1 MTFADIYTTLQTVY
15 LKNINESKLMV
26 GFAMILLNIGTRYI
40 DLKFTKT
47 QEQMLR
53 NSISREILI
62 FAVVFMGTRDI
73 LLAILLTAAFI
84 VLSEHVFNDKSKYC
98 MFSNKMKQINTII
111 DANHDDIVSPEEEQR
126 ALDTLR
132 KAEKSRNKDI
142 QGKFNNYLQNINLLD
157 YNNNTNSTS
166 NVGN

>member
-1 MTFADIYTTLQTVY
+1 MTFANIYTTLQTVY

-40 DLKFTKT
+40 DLRFTKT

-98 MFSNKMKQINTII
+98 MFSNKMKQISTII
-111 DANHDDIVSPEEEQR
+111 DANKDDIISPEEEQR

-132 KAEKSRNKDI
+132 KAEKTRNRDI
-142 QGKFNNYLQNINLLD
+142 QGKFNNYLKNINFLD
-157 YNNNTNSTS
+157 FNNNTNS